1 MRGGRVS
8 HRSNRTAVLA
18 LAAALATLPGCD
30 WVQDRFRDCR
40 HLRIDLE
47 NRFGSEPPVNLVLE
61 GEPYADAN
69 LVPWLTSRR
78 VEVCAELG
86 DVKRFRVG
94 RGNVTLDIANCVV
107 SRQPYEFEQT
117 VSRVA
122 WDHGQLLC
130 ENW

>member
-1 MRGGRVS
+1 MVRR
-8 HRSNRTAVLA
+8 RSLSGVLS

-30 WVQDRFRDCR
+30 WVQDRFRACR

-61 GEPYADAN
+61 EEVYADSN
-69 LVPWLTSRR
+69 LVPWLTARR

-86 DVKRFRVG
+86 DVKRIRAG
-94 RGNVTLDIANCVV
+94 RGNVTLAIANCVV
-107 SRQPYEFEQT
+107 SHQPYEFE
-117 VSRVA
+117 VEIARVA
-122 WDHGQLLC
+122 WERGELLC

>member
-1 MRGGRVS
+1 MS
-8 HRSNRTAVLA
+8 DRSNRTAVLA
-18 LAAALATLPGCD
+18 LTAALATLPGCD

-47 NRFGSEPPVNLVLE
+47 NRFGSEAPVNMVLE
-61 GEPYADAN
+61 HEPYADSN

-86 DVKRFRVG
+86 DVKRIRVG
-94 RGNVTLDIANCVV
+94 RGGVTLDIANCAV
-107 SRQPYEFEQT
+107 SRRPYEFEQT
-117 VSRVA
+117 ISKVA

>member
-8 HRSNRTAVLA
+8 HPTNRTTALA

-40 HLRIDLE
+40 KLRIDLE
-47 NRFGSEPPVNLVLE
+47 NRFGSDAPVNLVLE
-61 GEPYADAN
+61 HEPYADSN
-69 LVPWLTSRR
+69 LVPWLTARR

-86 DVKRFRVG
+86 DVKRIRAG
-94 RGNVTLDIANCVV
+94 RGGVTLDIANCAV
-107 SRQPYEFEQT
+107 SRRPYEFEQT
-117 VSRVA
+117 VARVA
-122 WDHGQLLC
+122 WDHGELLC